1 MRTKI
6 LFLTLLL
13 IFFAVPSHAQ
23 NVSLNNDLVF
33 GSVFPGIP
41 KTITK
46 YTAGSACE
54 FEITGTAGDE
64 ITIDFTLPTYMN
76 VSGFNMQ
83 MIFNESDCAID
94 TSASPDQSDPE
105 FDDLDPWHTL
115 TYRLGS
121 NGMTVWLG
129 GRVVPALRQQEGSY
143 TASIVITVQYTGN
156 YRILPHFGKI

>member
-1 MRTKI
+1 MVKYI
-6 LFLTLLL
+6 AFVLVSAVLLSASA
-13 IFFAVPSHAQ
+13 FGQ

-54 FEITGTAGDE
+54 FQISGTAGDE

-76 VSGFNMQ
+76 VSGYNMQ
-83 MIFNESDCAID
+83 MVFRETDCAID
-94 TSASPDQSDPE
+94 TAATPDQSDPE

-129 GRVVPALRQQEGSY
+129 GMVVPALRQQQGSY

-156 YRILPHFGKI
+156 

>member
-1 MRTKI
+1 MIRTAVFLLTI
-6 LFLTLLL
+6 LLT
-13 IFFAVPSHAQ
+13 IFTVSSHAQ

-54 FEITGTAGDE
+54 FQITGTAGDE
-64 ITIDFTLPTYMN
+64 ITIDFDLPRYMN
-76 VSGFNMQ
+76 VSGYNMQ
-83 MIFNESDCAID
+83 MIFNETDCSID

-121 NGMTVWLG
+121 SGMTIWMG
-129 GRVVPALRQQEGSY
+129 GRVVPALRQQQGSY

-156 YRILPHFGKI
+156 

>member
-1 MRTKI
+1 MTKY
-6 LFLTLLL
+6 LVYLLL
-13 IFFAVPSHAQ
+13 LSVFLSASSFGQ

-33 GSVFPGIP
+33 GAVFPGIP

-54 FEITGTAGDE
+54 FQISGTAGDE

-76 VSGFNMQ
+76 ASGFNMQ
-83 MIFNESDCAID
+83 MIFSETDCAID
-94 TSASPDQSDPE
+94 TAATPDQSDPE

-129 GRVVPALRQQEGSY
+129 GSVVPALRQQQGDY
-143 TASIVITVQYTGN
+143 TASIVITVQYTGS
-156 YRILPHFGKI
+156 

>member
-1 MRTKI
+1 MARIISFVLIVAVI
-6 LFLTLLL
+6 LATSSF
-13 IFFAVPSHAQ
+13 AQ

-54 FEITGTAGDE
+54 FQISGTAGDE

-76 VSGFNMQ
+76 ASGFSMQ
-83 MIFNESDCAID
+83 MIFNETDCAID
-94 TSASPDQSDPE
+94 TAATPDQSDPE

-129 GRVVPALRQQEGSY
+129 GSVVPALRQQQGSY
-143 TASIVITVQYTGN
+143 SASIVITVQYTGN
-156 YRILPHFGKI
+156 

>member
-1 MRTKI
+1 MRI
-6 LFLTLLL
+6 IVFLLMILL
-13 IFFAVPSHAQ
+13 IVLAVPSHAQ

-64 ITIDFTLPTYMN
+64 ITIDIDLPTYMN
-76 VSGFNMQ
+76 VSGFNIH
-83 MIFNESDCAID
+83 MIFNETDCSID

-121 NGMTVWLG
+121 NGMTIWLG
-129 GRVVPALRQQEGSY
+129 GRVVPALRQQQGSY

-156 YRILPHFGKI
+156 

>member
-1 MRTKI
+1 MRTKV
-6 LFLTLLL
+6 FLLMILL
-13 IFFAVPSHAQ
+13 IASAVPSHAQ

-46 YTAGSACE
+46 YTAGMACE

-64 ITIDFTLPTYMN
+64 ISVYFDLPRYMN
-76 VSGFNMQ
+76 DGGFNMQ
-83 MIFNESDCAID
+83 MIFNETDCAID

-105 FDDLDPWHTL
+105 FDDLNPWHTL

-121 NGMTVWLG
+121 NGMTIWLG
-129 GRVVPALRQQEGSY
+129 GLVVPGLRQQQGSY
-143 TASIVITVQYTGN
+143 AASIVITVQYTG
-156 YRILPHFGKI
+156 Y

>member
-1 MRTKI
+1 MRTI
-6 LFLTLLL
+6 AGTLLL
-13 IFFAVPSHAQ
+13 VICLGSLSHGQ
-23 NVSLNNDLVF
+23 NVTVNNDLTF

-54 FEITGTAGDE
+54 FQITGTAGDE

-76 VSGFNMQ
+76 ASGFSMQ
-83 MIFNESDCAID
+83 LIFNETDCAID

-121 NGMTVWLG
+121 SGMLVWLG
-129 GRVVPALRQQEGSY
+129 GAVVPTQRQQQGSY
-143 TASIVITVQYTGN
+143 SASIVITVQYTGN
-156 YRILPHFGKI
+156 

>member
-1 MRTKI
+1 MRRTII
-6 LFLTLLL
+6 LTVTLC
-13 IFFAVPSHAQ
+13 AVCTSMATAQ
-23 NVSLNNDLVF
+23 NVTLNNDLVF

-54 FEITGTAGDE
+54 FQITGTAGDE

-76 VSGFNMQ
+76 SSGFSMQ
-83 MIFNESDCAID
+83 MIFTETDCAID

-121 NGMTVWLG
+121 AGLTVWLG
-129 GRVVPALRQQEGSY
+129 GTAVPALRQQQGDY

-156 YRILPHFGKI
+156 

>member
-1 MRTKI
+1 MRTI
-6 LFLTLLL
+6 LVTLVAILTLGL
-13 IFFAVPSHAQ
+13 AAHGQ
-23 NVSLNNDLVF
+23 NVTINNDLVF

-54 FEITGTAGDE
+54 FQITGTAGDE

-76 VSGFNMQ
+76 SSGFSMQ
-83 MIFNESDCAID
+83 LIFNETDCSID

-121 NGMTVWLG
+121 SGMLVWLG
-129 GRVVPALRQQEGSY
+129 GAVVPAQRQRQGDY

-156 YRILPHFGKI
+156 

>member
-1 MRTKI
+1 MVKYLRY
-6 LFLTLLL
+6 LLL
-13 IFFAVPSHAQ
+13 FSVSLSASSFGQ

-33 GSVFPGIP
+33 GAVFPGIP

-54 FEITGTAGDE
+54 FQISGTAGDE

-76 VSGFNMQ
+76 ASGFNMQ
-83 MIFNESDCAID
+83 MIFNETDCAID
-94 TSASPDQSDPE
+94 TAATPDQSDPE

-129 GRVVPALRQQEGSY
+129 GMVVPALRQQQGDY

-156 YRILPHFGKI
+156 

>member
-1 MRTKI
+1 MKLV
-6 LFLTLLL
+6 LFVLAL
-13 IFFAVPSHAQ
+13 AVVLSASSFAQ
-23 NVSLNNDLVF
+23 NVTLNNDLVF
-33 GSVFPGIP
+33 GAVFPGIP

-54 FEITGTAGDE
+54 FQITGTAGDE

-76 VSGFNMQ
+76 ASGYSMQ
-83 MIFNESDCAID
+83 MIFNETDCAID
-94 TSASPDQSDPE
+94 TAATPDQSDPE

-129 GRVVPALRQQEGSY
+129 GMVVPALRQQQGSY
-143 TASIVITVQYTGN
+143 TASIVITVQYTGS
-156 YRILPHFGKI
+156 

>member
-1 MRTKI
+1 MTRTI
-6 LFLTLLL
+6 VGTLVVIIFLGSAALG
-13 IFFAVPSHAQ
+13 Q
-23 NVSLNNDLVF
+23 NVTVNNDLTF
-33 GSVFPGIP
+33 GSVFPSIP

-54 FEITGTAGDE
+54 FQITGTAGDE

-76 VSGFNMQ
+76 ASGYSMQ
-83 MIFNESDCAID
+83 MIFNETDCAID

-121 NGMTVWLG
+121 SGMMVWLG
-129 GRVVPALRQQEGSY
+129 GTVVPAQRQQQGSY

-156 YRILPHFGKI
+156 

>member
-1 MRTKI
+1 MRRTII
-6 LFLTLLL
+6 LTVMLC
-13 IFFAVPSHAQ
+13 AVGASMATAQ
-23 NVSLNNDLVF
+23 NVTLNNDLVF

-54 FEITGTAGDE
+54 FQITGTAGDE

-76 VSGFNMQ
+76 SSGFSMQ
-83 MIFNESDCAID
+83 MIFTETDCAID

-121 NGMTVWLG
+121 AGLTIWLG
-129 GRVVPALRQQEGSY
+129 GTAVPALRQQQGDY

-156 YRILPHFGKI
+156 

>member
-1 MRTKI
+1 MVRHAIYALMFTV
-6 LFLTLLL
+6 FLGTSS
-13 IFFAVPSHAQ
+13 FGQ

-54 FEITGTAGDE
+54 FQISGTAGDE

-76 VSGFNMQ
+76 AGGFNMQ
-83 MIFNESDCAID
+83 MIFHETACAID
-94 TSASPDQSDPE
+94 TAATPDQSDPE
-105 FDDLDPWHTL
+105 FDNLDPWHTL

-121 NGMTVWLG
+121 NGMTIWLG
-129 GRVVPALRQQEGSY
+129 GMVVPTLRQQQGDY

-156 YRILPHFGKI
+156 

>member
-1 MRTKI
+1 MVDDMMRAIACTLLI
-6 LFLTLLL
+6 LFLLMSV
-13 IFFAVPSHAQ
+13 ASAQ
-23 NVSLNNDLVF
+23 NVTVNNDLVF

-54 FEITGTAGDE
+54 FQITGTAGDE

-76 VSGFNMQ
+76 SSGFSMQ
-83 MIFNESDCAID
+83 MIFGETDCAID
-94 TSASPDQSDPE
+94 TAATPDQSDPE

-121 NGMTVWLG
+121 GGMYVWLG
-129 GRVVPALRQQEGSY
+129 GTAVPALRQQQGDYS
-143 TASIVITVQYTGN
+143 ASIVITVQYTGN
-156 YRILPHFGKI
+156 